1 MGLFSFL
8 KNAGNKL
15 FNKKGKEAE
24 EARQRAEAEA
34 ADRADMADIERR
46 QRIMLIRGMVLN
58 LGLPARDID
67 IDLAGDVVILK
78 GTVPTTSDKEKLIL
92 AIGNIDDVAFVD
104 DRLSVTNPEP
114 EAKFITVQKGDSL
127 SKIAKRFYNDALK
140 YPLIF
145 EANKPMLSD
154 PNKIY
159 PGQVLRIPALEGT
172 YAASLNTY
180 EVQKGDS
187 LSKISKEVYG
197 DSGKYQQI
205 FEANQP
211 MLKDVD
217 DIRPGQILT
226 IPPESGVA

>member
-15 FNKKGKEAE
+15 FNKKDKEAE

-34 ADRADMADIERR
+34 ADRADAADIERR
-46 QRIMLIRGMVLN
+46 RRIMLIRGMILN

-67 IDLAGDVVILK
+67 IDLAGDVVILN

-92 AIGNIDDVAFVD
+92 SIGNIDDVAFVD
-104 DRLSVTNPEP
+104 DRLNVTNPEP
-114 EAKFITVQKGDSL
+114 EAKFVTVQKGDSL

-180 EVQKGDS
+180 EVQRGDS

-197 DSGKYQQI
+197 DAGKYQQI

-211 MLKDVD
+211 MLKNVD